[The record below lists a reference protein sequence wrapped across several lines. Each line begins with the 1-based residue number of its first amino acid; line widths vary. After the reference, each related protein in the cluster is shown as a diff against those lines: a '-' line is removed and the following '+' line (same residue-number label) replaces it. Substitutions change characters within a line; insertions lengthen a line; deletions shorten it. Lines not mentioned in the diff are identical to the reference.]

1 MADPIPAEPETDIMG
16 WLEQVVIG
24 LHLCPFAARAVA
36 EGRLRLRISEAAT
49 EEDALADLQ
58 EELTMLAASDAAD
71 TETTLLALPQLP
83 GGFDAFNE
91 LLALVDLLLEEGGWQ
106 DRFQV
111 ASFHPGYRF
120 AGTGP
125 EDAGNLTNRSPV
137 PLLHILRE
145 ASVAA
150 AVDSL
155 DDPASIPARNIRVM
169 ESLDPRRRRQ
179 LFPWLY
185 RDDPVL

>member
-1 MADPIPAEPETDIMG
+1 MAHPGPAGSEADIMR

-24 LHLCPFAARAVA
+24 LDLCPFAGRVVA
-36 EGRLRLRISEAAT
+36 EGRLRLRISGAAN

-58 EELTMLAASDAAD
+58 EELMLLAASDPAE
-71 TETTLLALPQLP
+71 TETTLLALPKLP
-83 GGFDAFNE
+83 GSFDAFNE
-91 LLALVDLLLEEGGWQ
+91 LLALVDLLLEEGRWQ

-125 EDAGNLTNRSPV
+125 EEPGNLTNRSPV

-155 DDPASIPARNIRVM
+155 DDPASIPARNIRLM
-169 ESLDPRRRRQ
+169 ESLDATQRDQ

-185 RDDPVL
+185 RDD

>member
-1 MADPIPAEPETDIMG
+1 MADPKPAGPESDIMR

-24 LHLCPFAARAVA
+24 LDLCPFAGRVVA
-36 EGRLRLRISEAAT
+36 DGRLRLRISEAAG
-49 EEDALADLQ
+49 EEEALADLQ
-58 EELTMLAASDAAD
+58 EELTLLAASDPVE
-71 TETTLLALPQLP
+71 TETTLLALPRLP

-106 DRFQV
+106 ERFQI
-111 ASFHPGYRF
+111 ASFHPQYRF

-125 EDAGNLTNRSPV
+125 EEPGNLTNRSPV

-155 DDPASIPARNIRVM
+155 DDPASIPARNIRLM
-169 ESLDPRRRRQ
+169 ESFDAPRRRQ

-185 RDDPVL
+185 RDD